1 MFSFNFYKIFKNF
14 FLKSAFKQVLFMSN
28 VFRNILVFKVYS
40 KTVTSIKDT
49 TTPINLTYISLQ
61 FFHLLKSVFYE

>member
-1 MFSFNFYKIFKNF
+1 MFSFNFYEIFKNF